1 MERFLEKA
9 VAVITGVI
17 ATLGYPGVFLFMA
30 LESACIPIPSEVVLV
45 FAGFLAAQGRF
56 SIGGAIAAG
65 ILGALTGSSVSY
77 AIGRFGGRAL
87 ALRWGKYL
95 LITEER
101 LERTQEWF
109 GRYGGRAVFV
119 CRLIT
124 GLRAIVSIP
133 AGLARMSYP
142 RFLAY
147 TVAGTGLWVVTAVL
161 IGYFVGEEWKR
172 IIGFLRRANEIVLLV
187 VIVIAVAAYLFWHFR
202 RRGQGTEP
210 PPSGPNIQG

>member
-1 MERFLEKA
+1 MEHFLEKA
-9 VAVITGVI
+9 VTVITGVI
-17 ATLGYPGVFLFMA
+17 AALGYPGVFMFMA
-30 LESACIPIPSEVVLV
+30 LESACVPIPSEVVLV

-65 ILGALTGSSVSY
+65 IAGALTGSSIAYVV
-77 AIGRFGGRAL
+77 GRFGGRAL
-87 ALRWGKYL
+87 ALRWGRFL

-124 GLRAIVSIP
+124 GLRAIISIP

-147 TVAGTGLWVVTAVL
+147 TLAGTGLWVVTAVL
-161 IGYFVGEEWKR
+161 IGYFVGEEWQR
-172 IIGFLRRANEIVLLV
+172 IIRFLRRANEIVLVV
-187 VIVIAVAAYLFWHFR
+187 VIVIAVAAYLVWRFR
-202 RRGQGTEP
+202 RGGKDTKP
-210 PPSGPNIQG
+210 DPSGPD